1 MPARR
6 PLSSST
12 TNAPMP
18 FSAISLMAS
27 STEVV
32 GVTLYTAAWGLA
44 RRISATVFMQRL
56 LLCFLLALRI
66 VRWPVIA
73 CQRDDL
79 IRAPVW
85 AQRNHCKPARSVP
98 SRASVAS
105 KQRQT
110 HPHLNTALD
119 ITDVQRTAMQ
129 LHHFL
134 DKVEPQTGA
143 LAPAAGAWQGVETLA
158 QTRQGVIG
166 DGLALVEQAQFD
178 LPSTNLGVK
187 ADQPTGRSEIQGVI
201 QQIGQRLTQQ
211 KGLTTRA

>member
-143 LAPAAGAWQGVETLA
+143 LAPAAGA
-158 QTRQGVIG
+158 RQGIEPLTEARQSIIG
-166 DGLALVEQAQFD
+166 NCLALVEHVQLD
-178 LPSTNLGVK
+178 LPGTGLCTK
-187 ADQPTGRSEIQGVI
+187 ADHPACRGEVQRVI
-201 QQIGQRLTQQ
+201 QQISQRLTQ
-211 KGLTTRA
+211 